1 MDRLPRKIRT
11 PRLTLRPFELRDVE
25 PRLAYCSDAEW
36 ARYFPIAQPYTRR
49 DAEEFIAS
57 GNSTIGDKTR
67 RGGRRKW
74 TVS

>member
-1 MDRLPRKIRT
+1 MDRLPRTIRT

-49 DAEEFIAS
+49 DAEEFIAAAATRQLGKRPGVVGG
-57 GNSTIGDKTR
+57 GN
-67 RGGRRKW
+67 GR
-74 TVS
+74 